1 MILDTIENMRT
12 FAAVAAEQSFT
23 GGARRLGISTKLASK
38 YVQQLEARLGAQL
51 FSRTTRSVRLTDI
64 GLAYLEHC
72 QPLLDQFDE
81 LEGLVQSR
89 HSELAGRIRISAPT
103 AFGSSHLITAL
114 APFQLA
120 HPKVAIDLHLTD
132 KLVALIEEGHDLA
145 IRFGHLEDSSL
156 IARRLL
162 QMRIVIVASPEYL
175 EMHGEPATPEALS
188 THNCLIR
195 NTPAS
200 PEHWNFLIDGVIN
213 AAPVTGSFRANS
225 PRAIAHMAARG
236 LGIGRCPKYVT
247 DPFLESGGLKLLLE
261 EFETQEFGLYAVYPQ
276 NRHLTARIRALID
289 HLVQFYA
296 EQGTGPVL
304 SVGS

>member
-1 MILDTIENMRT
+1 MRT
-12 FAAVAAEQSFT
+12 FAAVAGEQSFT
-23 GGARRLGISTKLASK
+23 GGAKRLGISTKLASK

-89 HSELAGRIRISAPT
+89 HSELAGRIRVSAPT

-120 HPKVAIDLHLTD
+120 HPKVTIDLHLTD

-145 IRFGHLEDSSL
+145 IRFGQLEDSTL

-162 QMRIVIVASPEYL
+162 EMRIVIVASPEYL
-175 EMHGEPATPEALS
+175 QTHGEPSSPDFLC

-195 NTPAS
+195 NSHVSA
-200 PEHWNFLIDGVIN
+200 EHWNFQVDGVIS
-213 AAPVTGSFRANS
+213 AVPVTGSFRANS

-236 LGIGRCPKYVT
+236 LGIGRCPRYVA
-247 DPFLESGGLKLLLE
+247 DPFLKNGELKLL
-261 EFETQEFGLYAVYPQ
+261 FEGFEMKEIGLYAVYTQ

-289 HLVQFYA
+289 HLVEFYA
-296 EQGTGPVL
+296 EHGTGPVL
-304 SVGS
+304 SVDS